1 MSIGPE
7 ATAGNITKDL
17 MTNGSASQTGQ
28 SEAASTALLRN
39 VTVNVMS
46 FLFSS
51 MCNMFF
57 CFDCGYLSLACTIR
71 YEMLFQRA
79 IESRH
84 ESG

>member
-7 ATAGNITKDL
+7 AAAGNITKDL

-46 FLFSS
+46 FFIFKHVKHV
-51 MCNMFF
+51 FF
-57 CFDCGYLSLACTIR
+57 VLIV
-71 YEMLFQRA
+71 A
-79 IESRH
+79 I
-84 ESG
+84 